1 MKIDKSALLDTLNN
15 PEELKRL
22 WSLNRPLQAAASP
35 TNTVEH
41 TLSDWLGRLKL
52 LHGVPFNY
60 LVPDV
65 DMLPMESIKF
75 FHCDT
80 NWLSYLADGALS
92 IGRSAS
98 SDQVHD
104 EAFLPRLRLFSG
116 KSMKAERGKMLGHL
130 SFHLN
135 EKESRL
141 LNAEPHKTSETITR
155 FLLRSGVVSDWEG
168 LQVAAFEDADQKKPC
183 QLLRMDHLS
192 PNVLLCMYEG
202 IVKSIRINE
211 HPEVLHFGFEKET
224 NLVKSF
230 RYLADKVV
238 GGKVT
243 NKAGTAIN
251 TSLAPKL
258 IIDTYMRTTS
268 NRVIRINQLAKDM
281 KTTLEKGVEYK
292 DTFTSAEFAL
302 EMVKGAEAVNFKIV

>member
-1 MKIDKSALLDTLNN
+1 
-15 PEELKRL
+15 
-22 WSLNRPLQAAASP
+22 
-35 TNTVEH
+35 
-41 TLSDWLGRLKL
+41 
-52 LHGVPFNY
+52 
-60 LVPDV
+60 
-65 DMLPMESIKF
+65 
-75 FHCDT
+75 
-80 NWLSYLADGALS
+80 
-92 IGRSAS
+92 
-98 SDQVHD
+98 
-104 EAFLPRLRLFSG
+104 
-116 KSMKAERGKMLGHL
+116 
-130 SFHLN
+130 
-135 EKESRL
+135 
-141 LNAEPHKTSETITR
+141 LNAEPHKTSETITG